1 MELEFPL
8 DLVGAILL
16 VVVGSSVF
24 VVFTGGGSCGVE
36 IDGAVCQELDDGT
49 EEHHKDNRELKDN
62 KKKTSQKN
70 ESNVKQN

>member
-1 MELEFPL
+1 MELEFSL
-8 DLVGAILL
+8 DFVGAIHLV

-49 EEHHKDNRELKDN
+49 EEHHKDNGELNDN
-62 KKKTSQKN
+62 VVRQGGA
-70 ESNVKQN
+70 NV